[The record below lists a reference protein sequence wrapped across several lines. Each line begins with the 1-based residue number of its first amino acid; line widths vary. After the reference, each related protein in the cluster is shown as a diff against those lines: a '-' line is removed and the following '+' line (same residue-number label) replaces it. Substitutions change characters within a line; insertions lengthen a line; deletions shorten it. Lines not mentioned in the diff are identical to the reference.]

1 MINQYPI
8 QTSRKGNAKNFQRNE
23 KAQVLVDGVWEDRTL
38 PCGSKQVVHHA
49 LLLERLYGMRN
60 VRIVKVN

>member
-1 MINQYPI
+1 MTNQYPV
-8 QTSRKGNAKNFQRNE
+8 QKSRKGNAKNFQRNE

-38 PCGSKQVVHHA
+38 LCGSKQVVHHA
-49 LLLERLYGMRN
+49 LLLERLYGMHN